1 MPKIRSR
8 ADLKEY
14 CLRALGKP
22 VIEINVADIQV
33 EDRLDEALE
42 YYIEYHAESTRKYFY
57 KHQVTEEDIKNGW
70 IPIPD
75 SVLSVSRVVPMSS
88 TLFHNTFL
96 GWADTVLHE
105 IVHTGGLLNLYM
117 TQNYLAEIDF
127 HLKTIPDARFSR
139 IANKLYINPEDV
151 TFEEGFYVIL
161 DVEEVLN
168 PDDYP
173 KVYNDWLLKRHAI
186 QLIKRQWGANL
197 KKYDGIEL
205 IGGKTLNGREIYEEA
220 EREIKEIE
228 EKYVDLV
235 GTPAGFF
242 KG

>member
-1 MPKIRSR
+1 MPKIRTR

-33 EDRLDEALE
+33 EDRIDEALE
-42 YYIEYHAESTRKYFY
+42 YYLEYHAESTRQNFY
-57 KHQVTEEDIKNGW
+57 KHQVTNDDIKNGYIV
-70 IPIPD
+70 IPETIMA
-75 SVLSVSRVVPMSS
+75 VSRVVPMSS
-88 TLFHNTFL
+88 SLFHNSFL

-105 IVHTGGLLNLYM
+105 IVHAGGLLNMYM

-127 HLKTIPDARFSR
+127 HLRNVPDARFSR
-139 IANKLYINPEDV
+139 IANKLYIDSNDAA
-151 TFEEGFYVIL
+151 FEEGFYVVF
-161 DVEEVLN
+161 DVEEVLD
-168 PDDYP
+168 PEDYP
-173 KVYNDWLLKRHAI
+173 KIYNDWLLKRHAI

-205 IGGKTLNGREIYEEA
+205 IGGKTLNGREMYEEA
-220 EREIKEIE
+220 DREIKEIE

-235 GTPAGFF
+235 GAPAGFF